1 MPVRV
6 WRGFLQFA
14 LLNAASAAY
23 CDTAFGSIC
32 LPLTIGAA
40 ELSSE
45 RADNSFCLTELART
59 SGEWLRGDGPE
70 SDIVI
75 SCRVRLA
82 RNVAGFP
89 FITRASADSRVNI
102 VQLVQSAL
110 KTGIQGRPIHHL
122 NIETLGA
129 LDAQLLM
136 ERQLISRELAR
147 GDGPRAVAISA
158 GERHSVM
165 INEEDHLR
173 IQVLQSGFALD
184 ECWQECDALDD
195 QIESV
200 VPFAFHPQFGYL
212 TACPTNVGTGIRV
225 SVMVHLP
232 ALRLTREI
240 QKVHQAAQK
249 INLAVRGLYGEG
261 SQAMGDFYQI
271 SNQITLGKSETD
283 LIAEVQEVVTHIIS
297 WERRVRELMLKDNK
311 SQLHDQ
317 VARAFGTLTSAR
329 SISSEETMH
338 LLSSLRMGIRLGLV
352 KNLDVASVNELFIH
366 TQPAHLQKLHGGE
379 LETAER
385 NLARATYLRK
395 RLDSTTLGT

>member
-1 MPVRV
+1 M
-6 WRGFLQFA
+6 
-14 LLNAASAAY
+14 
-23 CDTAFGSIC
+23 
-32 LPLTIGAA
+32 
-40 ELSSE
+40 SSD
-45 RADNSFCLTELART
+45 RQDKDFCLAELART

-75 SCRVRLA
+75 SSRVRLA

-89 FITRASADSRVNI
+89 FITRAAADVRFQI
-102 VQLVQSAL
+102 VQQVQAAL
-110 KTGIQGRPIHHL
+110 KSEILGRPVHHV
-122 NIETLGA
+122 NVETLTS
-129 LDAQLLM
+129 LDSQLLM

-147 GDGPRAVAISA
+147 GDGPRAVAISE

-173 IQVLQSGFALD
+173 IQVLHSGFALD
-184 ECWQECDALDD
+184 DCWQECDALDN
-195 QIESV
+195 QIEAT
-200 VPFAFHPQFGYL
+200 VPFAFHPQLGYL

-232 ALRLTREI
+232 ALRVTREI

-271 SNQITLGKSETD
+271 SNQMTLGKSETD
-283 LIAEVQEVVTHIIS
+283 LIAEVQEVVSHIIG
-297 WERRVRELMLKDNK
+297 WERKVRDLLLRDNK

-329 SISSEETMH
+329 SISSEETML

-352 KNLDVASVNELFIH
+352 SNLDVAAVNELFIH
-366 TQPAHLQKLHGGE
+366 TQPAHLQKLHGAE
-379 LETAER
+379 LETADR
-385 NLARATYLRK
+385 NVARANYLRK
-395 RLDSTTLGT
+395 RLGSSSLG